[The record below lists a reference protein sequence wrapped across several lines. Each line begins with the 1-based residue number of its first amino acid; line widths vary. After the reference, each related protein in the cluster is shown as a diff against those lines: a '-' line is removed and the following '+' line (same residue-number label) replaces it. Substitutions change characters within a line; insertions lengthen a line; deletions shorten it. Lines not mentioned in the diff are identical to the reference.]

1 MANTREPKEL
11 PEQKQNETFQSGVC
25 EIVCRGGLD
34 EGRGP
39 PPRLLRI
46 KAAQDYI
53 KGSLVSIVP
62 AVEVEFYL
70 TETGSDKTV
79 LRFSVRLKKCAEYDD
94 LSKKFKYIQDSM
106 VEKMK
111 DTTCGIRKSQ
121 VLGPFLSDDSYIR
134 SDRVMPYSPEKQVV
148 ENCSACD
155 THYRDHHLF
164 WKGRDASAVSS
175 SSTVE
180 QSASSEIKTAPAL
193 PQSSENNSQERRRS
207 RSP

>member
-1 MANTREPKEL
+1 MASTREPKEL

-39 PPRLLRI
+39 PLRRLRI

-53 KGSLVSIVP
+53 KGRLLSIFP
-62 AVEVEFYL
+62 AVEVEFHP

-79 LRFSVRLKKCAEYDD
+79 LRFSVRLKKCAEYD
-94 LSKKFKYIQDSM
+94 LAMQFKYIQGSM
-106 VEKMK
+106 VSAMK

-121 VLGPFLSDDSYIR
+121 VLGPFLSDDSYHR
-134 SDRVMPYSPEKQVV
+134 SDIFMPYSPEKQVV
-148 ENCSACD
+148 ENCFACSLS
-155 THYRDHHLF
+155 HRF
-164 WKGRDASAVSS
+164 FGIEMGASAVSS

-180 QSASSEIKTAPAL
+180 QPASSEIKTAPAL